1 LFRLFFILV
10 SIIYSN
16 IGNATE
22 GKELISAGNFLAM
35 QSNYSEAEQ
44 YYKKA
49 AKLNEPAAFYY
60 LGMLELNGYGREK
73 SLDNAVKL
81 YTKAANLGDAQAQY
95 ELSVIYSVK
104 EYGLIDNKK
113 YLKWLQKAADN
124 DHKLACHNLGNLAVR
139 VGKTKTA
146 LVYFQKAAQQE
157 HLPSIMSL
165 GMIYYSGVGT
175 SRDYTLA
182 FKYLTL
188 AAEKNDLKAMRLLAT
203 LHERG
208 LGTPQDSDSA
218 ISLYKKAYKAGNLD
232 AGYNLALLYLD
243 KSLDAKNNKEA
254 ELLLKELAVKGV
266 EKAKKYL

>member
-1 LFRLFFILV
+1 LLLILV

-16 IGNATE
+16 VSEAAKVN
-22 GKELISAGNFLAM
+22 ELISAGNFLAM
-35 QSNYSEAEQ
+35 QSNYSEAEE

-81 YTKAANLGDAQAQY
+81 YTKAASLGYAQAQY

-113 YLKWLQKAADN
+113 HLKWLQKAADN

-139 VGKTKTA
+139 VGKTNTA

-157 HLPSIMSL
+157 HLPSILSL
-165 GMIYYSGVGT
+165 GMIYYSGIGT
-175 SRDYTLA
+175 DKNYLLA

-188 AAEKNDLKAMRLLAT
+188 AADKNNLKATRLLAT
-203 LHERG
+203 LYERG
-208 LGTPQDSDSA
+208 LGTTKA
-218 ISLYKKAYKAGNLD
+218 LNTANTLYRKAYQAGDLD

-243 KSLDAKNNKEA
+243 DKNNKEA
-254 ELLLKELAVKGV
+254 ELLLKELAAKGV
-266 EKAKKYL
+266 GKAKKYLLKLDIN